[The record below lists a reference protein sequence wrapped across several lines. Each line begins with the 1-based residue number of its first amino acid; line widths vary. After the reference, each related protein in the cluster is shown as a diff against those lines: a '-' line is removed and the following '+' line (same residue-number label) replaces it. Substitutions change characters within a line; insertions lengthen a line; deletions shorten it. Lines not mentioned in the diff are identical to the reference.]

1 MTLSTNWKRRRYN
14 GNFYIGHRI
23 GNVGSWHGGD
33 GIIGAGFLY
42 VINTM
47 EKQKI
52 EQAKRKEREKIYGSN

>member
-1 MTLSTNWKRRRYN
+1 MGTFTLET
-14 GNFYIGHRI
+14 GLGMLA
-23 GNVGSWHGGD
+23 VGMVVMA
-33 GIIGAGFLY
+33 IIGAGFLY